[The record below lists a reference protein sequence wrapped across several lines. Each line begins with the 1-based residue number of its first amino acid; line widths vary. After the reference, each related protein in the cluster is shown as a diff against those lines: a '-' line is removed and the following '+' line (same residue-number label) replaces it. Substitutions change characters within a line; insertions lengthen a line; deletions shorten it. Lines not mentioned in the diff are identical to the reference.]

1 MYPMYLKRI
10 ILYGVIVFLS
20 CLFFAACTSNAV
32 NNPVPTQ
39 PVLVQG
45 TSIASTPGVGPTVIL
60 TPTKV
65 PGGNASSQLV
75 TLPDRILTISSVSK
89 QAGTDSG
96 SIAIRLTMT
105 IKNTSAKTINNDAA
119 YFQLT
124 SAEGDSFGLQSSV
137 STNFFGAIA
146 SQSSRSGTI
155 TFQIPAGAVNGLRL
169 LYRPEVATE
178 TIFVPLNLS

>member
-1 MYPMYLKRI
+1 MVLIYLKRKIPCGI
-10 ILYGVIVFLS
+10 IGILL
-20 CLFFAACTSNAV
+20 CLLITACSANTVTSPS
-32 NNPVPTQ
+32 PVPTQ

-105 IKNTSAKTINNDAA
+105 IKNTSAKTINNDA
-119 YFQLT
+119 
-124 SAEGDSFGLQSSV
+124 
-137 STNFFGAIA
+137 
-146 SQSSRSGTI
+146 
-155 TFQIPAGAVNGLRL
+155 
-169 LYRPEVATE
+169 
-178 TIFVPLNLS
+178 